1 MQIESDTLY
10 GPPAFSNLVSI
21 RDERVKQP
29 MQGPLLAVAR
39 NASIGSE
46 LHNDS
51 IVEAMYARPSINMVD
66 SLMIKAEQRG
76 QSGFQARTSLETKLC
91 ESDAGVPLT
100 PPLMQEGPVL
110 AAEVSIEASKPRLA
124 VRSMMRSRLK
134 M

>member
-1 MQIESDTLY
+1 MQLESDILY
-10 GPPAFSNLVSI
+10 GPPAFSNLVCI

-39 NASIGSE
+39 NTSIGSE

-66 SLMIKAEQRG
+66 SLMTKAERRG

-91 ESDAGVPLT
+91 ESDGSVPFAS
-100 PPLMQEGPVL
+100 PLMQEGPVL
-110 AAEVSIEASKPRLA
+110 AAEVSIEASKPQLA
-124 VRSMMRSRLK
+124 VRSVIRSRLK